1 MSAVK
6 HITVVYAAPD
16 RQVIWRLAA
25 PAAATVAELLVLA
38 RRQSGCEDVP
48 WESADVGIFGE
59 LCARD
64 TVPRHGDRVELYRP
78 LTVDPKESRRSRAR
92 RRGRGSG

>member
-59 LCARD
+59 LCARA
-64 TVPRHGDRVELYRP
+64 TVPRHELYRP
-78 LTVDPKESRRSRAR
+78 LTVDPKESRRTRAR